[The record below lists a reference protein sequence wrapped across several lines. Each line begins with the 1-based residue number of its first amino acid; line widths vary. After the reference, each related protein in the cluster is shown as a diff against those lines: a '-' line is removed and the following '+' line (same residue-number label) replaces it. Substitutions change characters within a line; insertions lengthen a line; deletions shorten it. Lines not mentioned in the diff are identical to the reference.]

1 MGHDQ
6 IPRAR
11 QRIDDGLFRRQN
23 QIREWRWRHGKFSLP
38 RWYRISAVGRRSA
51 EDAACGGIT
60 VQGARFAG
68 SFISSQVTSVC
79 NPWIYL
85 DYWYRCSTVSLTHL
99 PVHGRGWS
107 IAYLWRDPHR
117 QFCPWS
123 FFMVGA
129 YLAYSTIKFMG
140 NPLWF
145 WPALVIVG
153 LGVGILGARMSA
165 GGRQLK
171 IRVPRA
177 ARARPPATRRSNGRQ
192 VFAIPGSRAIRE
204 SQGCGSRRF
213 PS

>member
-1 MGHDQ
+1 MVQNFSRRTKKCG
-6 IPRAR
+6 RCGLRRNNCAR
-11 QRIDDGLFRRQN
+11 SPLRGLLYLLSSYFRVQSMDLSGLLVQMLNGFADASSLFMVAAGLSLIFGVTRIVNFA
-23 QIREWRWRHGKFSLP
+23 HG
-38 RWYRISAVGRRSA
+38 
-51 EDAACGGIT
+51 
-60 VQGARFAG
+60 
-68 SFISSQVTSVC
+68 
-79 NPWIYL
+79 
-85 DYWYRCSTVSLTHL
+85 
-99 PVHGRGWS
+99 
-107 IAYLWRDPHR
+107 
-117 QFCPWS
+117 S